1 MHKKMPGIPEPMGS
15 VLPMH
20 SDERIAPKLD
30 VAVRTFDDS
39 KSVFRNVLVLELI
52 DRYIELLQLV
62 RYVKDDDQVVITAS
76 RTLDL
81 LADLEVFLGE
91 LPVDQPRSLEEFK
104 RLGAEVRHHYAE
116 ERRQLEDS
124 MKAVAAECR
133 ETKRRL
139 EEAQRVD
146 RRNLGTMHS
155 AIGSRVNRLAELL
168 DRLQGQCDLAEQV
181 ARLTAEKQAL
191 ESKLTEA
198 QRDALLREMQ
208 GIEAL
213 IGRFEQAA
221 VALDVGIESEPTVSA
236 PDRLQ
241 VADLSRGLRQRS
253 EWLQQCSSRQAE
265 AESVRDDIAA
275 EQSDIEE
282 VLRFGSA
289 DEIERARVRGI
300 QLERELQAL
309 NSYIEHLVAM
319 QEQERRK
326 LAPIKRYCDAH
337 TLLKRGVSQDVRESI
352 GQPLPGIPEL
362 PASGSTAEMV
372 DDEHLQL
379 VAGTDSDFSRRS
391 TLDRIAAT
399 HGLKTAAVLLLTL
412 YEALPLGRAR
422 GGKGQR
428 GLLSVA
434 SAARK
439 AGLLRIFGQDADDE
453 VWMILR
459 GTGEKSNELFKGL
472 LTYRG
477 AIRGRHI
484 YVRSDDQ
491 LPWNVGDLLTA
502 EEIKIF
508 KDGILSWKKEEK

>member
-326 LAPIKRYCDAH
+326 LAPIKRYCDEHRAAFAGDPGAA
-337 TLLKRGVSQDVRESI
+337 GVR
-352 GQPLPGIPEL
+352 
-362 PASGSTAEMV
+362 
-372 DDEHLQL
+372 
-379 VAGTDSDFSRRS
+379 
-391 TLDRIAAT
+391 LDR
-399 HGLKTAAVLLLTL
+399 
-412 YEALPLGRAR
+412 
-422 GGKGQR
+422 
-428 GLLSVA
+428 
-434 SAARK
+434 
-439 AGLLRIFGQDADDE
+439 
-453 VWMILR
+453 
-459 GTGEKSNELFKGL
+459 
-472 LTYRG
+472 
-477 AIRGRHI
+477 
-484 YVRSDDQ
+484 
-491 LPWNVGDLLTA
+491 
-502 EEIKIF
+502 
-508 KDGILSWKKEEK
+508 